1 MRSFSDVSSS
11 IRETT
16 LVISAGVT
24 LIYLLIFGITLPTII
39 RRGFLLNPSFI
50 VGFLLFGAIGFFAFE
65 IIKRMHFLGG
75 GVKFGL
81 AGFILLL
88 IIGALFGGNSTLALV
103 AGSISGFTI
112 FFTKSAY
119 SIYYIFMTE
128 TRETQETLVVSELE
142 PLGNL
147 YHYGVEGVGS
157 NFELL
162 NLIIEALSNGSE
174 ILYYARHITEETL
187 LDQYTRET
195 MRFYGNH
202 ISTLHK
208 VKSREKSKVIKQIAI
223 EASYLDTMERALFN
237 YWVRAYLSG
246 GYTSVIVPFEDDFLE
261 KAAVCERS
269 FGSEL
274 EIEAI
279 LGNSS
284 FLLLLEPLTLKET
297 AINVYT
303 RWSIDELMEKIEK
316 IHPVTKSDSEISL
329 RSSSG

>member
-24 LIYLLIFGITLPTII
+24 LIYLLIFGVTLPTILS
-39 RRGFLLNPSFI
+39 RGFLLNPSFI
-50 VGFLLFGAIGFFAFE
+50 VGFILFGVIGFFAFE
-65 IIKRMHFLGG
+65 IINRMHFLGG
-75 GVKFGL
+75 GVKYGV

-88 IIGALFGGNSTLALV
+88 IMGALFGGNSTLALV

-112 FFTKSAY
+112 FYAKSIY

-128 TRETQETLVVSELE
+128 TRETQEKLIVSELE

-147 YHYGVEGVGS
+147 YYYGVEGVGS

-162 NLIIEALSNGSE
+162 NLLIEALSGGSE

-195 MRFYGNH
+195 MWFYGNH
-202 ISTLHK
+202 ISTIHK
-208 VKSREKSKVIKQIAI
+208 VKSRDKSKVIKQIAI

-237 YWVRAYLSG
+237 YWVRAYFSG
-246 GYTSVIVPFEDDFLE
+246 GYTSVILPFEDDFLE

-269 FGSEL
+269 FGEEL

-284 FLLLLEPLTLKET
+284 FLLLLEPLTLKESV
-297 AINVYT
+297 IGVYT
-303 RWSIDELMEKIEK
+303 LWTIEELMEKIETV
-316 IHPVTKSDSEISL
+316 HPVAQSDSVISL
-329 RSSSG
+329 